1 MTNNISLGDNSL
13 KNNKDGYQNSAIGS
27 NSLKLNIKGIN
38 NTAVGWKSLSNALD
52 SSNTAVGAFSGLNLK
67 EGNRNILIGR
77 DADVSSSNAINQIVI
92 GNKVKGHGDNI
103 MVLGSNETKSI
114 EPEGKTDLGSKEY
127 EFNNLYLD
135 GSVYDDGN
143 KIKLKELSTKK
154 IKIVSENTW
163 KSSESGSYIVLDNLE
178 AKTYNYTLPTT
189 EVGLEFTLYI
199 GEIGNTA
206 ANLKFS
212 GDNNDIFIGY
222 QAKTYPPAGAP
233 FGYVA
238 ALKSYMITAQVAKSF
253 TYSSNPAI
261 QTGDKVKFICLKK
274 GVWNVESEIGLLA
287 SFSVNP

>member
-1 MTNNISLGDNSL
+1 
-13 KNNKDGYQNSAIGS
+13 
-27 NSLKLNIKGIN
+27 
-38 NTAVGWKSLSNALD
+38 
-52 SSNTAVGAFSGLNLK
+52 
-67 EGNRNILIGR
+67 
-77 DADVSSSNAINQIVI
+77 
-92 GNKVKGHGDNI
+92 